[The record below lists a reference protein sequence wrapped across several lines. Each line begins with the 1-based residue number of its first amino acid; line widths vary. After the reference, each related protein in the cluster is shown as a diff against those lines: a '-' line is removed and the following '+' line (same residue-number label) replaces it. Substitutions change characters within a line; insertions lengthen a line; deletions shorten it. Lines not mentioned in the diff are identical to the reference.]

1 MIRRL
6 APYALAALLLA
17 AGFAALSQYNATWD
31 EAVGDLFFGQRYL
44 SFFTTFD
51 SKYLDFGADPYPPGY
66 HPDFRSAAF
75 RYRPWEHYPV
85 ASTLAT
91 VASRLFN
98 ATGLLDPFDGYH
110 AFNLLFGATFL
121 ILFYRGLEKT
131 TSTLTALS
139 ATLILFLSPRIFGDL
154 MANVKDFSEMIFF
167 TLTAAAFALAIER
180 ASVRMLLGSGV
191 LLGLALGT
199 KANALFIPPI
209 VVIYL
214 LLRGLPPYWRGRVRP
229 LLVTLFAAFAIG
241 VVVLFLIWPY
251 LWTDPFSTLR
261 LNLRYIAARKS
272 GTASWNMANPF
283 AMIGMTMPPAFLLAF
298 FIGLLPLARR
308 LRQRDPLAALLTSII
323 GVVCA
328 RLAVPAAVNFDGVR
342 HFLELFPAM
351 AAVGGLG
358 IAFVADGAGRLLRQP
373 ALAGALTLTAF
384 AAPILAAEIHVHP
397 FETAYWNVFA
407 GGLEGA
413 MSRDVPQAGDYWAG
427 SYRLGLRWINEHV
440 ENHAML
446 AVPIAEHAVRIVA
459 PYRLRGD
466 IGLVH
471 LTTPSR
477 AEIRPELLARFYAL
491 SLTRPT
497 YVMFVFRG
505 DWANQLVLDSVKK
518 FQPVAVWRLDGAPV
532 LAIFRV
538 TPAEPAPHQ

>member
-6 APYALAALLLA
+6 TPYALAALLLA
-17 AGFAALSQYNATWD
+17 AGFAALSQYNPTWD

-51 SKYLDFGADPYPPGY
+51 SKYLDFGADPYPPGFR
-66 HPDFRSAAF
+66 PDFRSAPF

-85 ASTLAT
+85 ASTLAM
-91 VASRLFN
+91 VSSRLFN
-98 ATGLLDPFDGYH
+98 AMGALDPFDGYH
-110 AFNLLFGATFL
+110 AFNLLFGGAFV
-121 ILFYRGLEKT
+121 IFFYRSLEKT
-131 TSTLTALS
+131 ASTLTALS
-139 ATLILFLSPRIFGDL
+139 ATLLLFLSPRIFGDL

-167 TLTAAAFALAIER
+167 SLTAAAFAFAIER
-180 ASVRMLLGSGV
+180 GSARLLLGSGV

-209 VVIYL
+209 VVLYL
-214 LLRGLPPYWRGRVRP
+214 LLRRLPLSWRGRARM
-229 LLVTLFAAFAIG
+229 LFLTLFAAFALS

-251 LWTDPFSTLR
+251 LWSDPYSTLR
-261 LNLRYIAARKS
+261 LNLRYIAVRKS
-272 GTASWNMANPF
+272 GTASFDMANPF
-283 AMIGMTMPPAFLLAF
+283 AMIGLTMPPAFLLAF
-298 FIGLLPLARR
+298 LLGLIPLVRR
-308 LRQRDPLAALLTSII
+308 LRLGDPLAAMLTSII

-328 RLAVPAAVNFDGVR
+328 RLAAPAAVNFDGVR

-358 IAFVADGAGRLLRQP
+358 IAFLADGVDKAVRRP
-373 ALAGALTLTAF
+373 ALAGALVLTAF

-413 MSRDVPQAGDYWAG
+413 MSRGVPQAGDYWAG
-427 SYRLGLRWINEHV
+427 SYRLGLRWINA
-440 ENHAML
+440 HAERHALL

-459 PYRLRGD
+459 PYRLRPD

-471 LTTPSR
+471 LTTPSH
-477 AEIRPELLARFYAL
+477 AEIRPELLARFYTL
-491 SLTRPT
+491 SATHPS
-497 YVMFVFRG
+497 YVMFVFRR
-505 DWANQLVLDSVKK
+505 DWANQLVYDSVKS

-532 LAIFRV
+532 LAVFRV
-538 TPAEPAPHQ
+538 TLKK